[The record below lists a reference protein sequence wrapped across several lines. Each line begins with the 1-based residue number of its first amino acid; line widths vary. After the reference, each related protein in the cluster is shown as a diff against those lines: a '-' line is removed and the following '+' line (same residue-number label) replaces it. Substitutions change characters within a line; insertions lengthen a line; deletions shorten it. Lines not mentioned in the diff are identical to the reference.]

1 MGFKFAASFAL
12 LPFIIGQAVAADVY
26 YDIPVSNVNV
36 APDGFPRD
44 AIQAGTFPGQLII
57 ANKGDVLHLNV
68 TNSLNNPTMRR
79 STSIHWH
86 GIFQDRTSSED
97 GPSFVNQC
105 PIAPGNFYQYNF
117 PLLNQTGTY
126 WFHSHLSTQYIDGE
140 RGTLVICEYDPDD
153 PQKHLWDVDDPSTII
168 TLADWYHKPAE
179 QLMAQFKL
187 DGHEPV
193 PDSGLINGVGRYV
206 GGPAVPWAV
215 VNVVQG
221 KRYVLR
227 VINISGF
234 AAFTFAIDGHTFDVI
249 ETDGIA
255 TVPFTVSSFDIHA
268 AQRYSVVLNAN
279 GAVGNY
285 WIRAPMTAQ
294 GSSSTLD
301 KQNVKAILR
310 YAGAPIADPVTKAA
324 VFSPLAKGPSLLK
337 EYQLAT
343 LINPGAPGGSAPA
356 DHIIDL
362 AFDAAGAGTWE
373 INGIVYTP
381 PSLPTL
387 LNIING
393 GTVASDF
400 TVGEHTFILVPD
412 EVVEL
417 RISGA
422 NHGITHP
429 FHLHGHAFDI
439 IQSATGGPPNYV
451 NPPRR
456 DVVGVD
462 SNGVIIRFRADNPG
476 PWFLHC
482 HIDWH
487 LEAGLAVVF
496 AESPAEIREGP
507 KSNIITPQWLDL
519 CPAYNALPSDLQ

>member
-1 MGFKFAASFAL
+1 
-12 LPFIIGQAVAADVY
+12 VE
-26 YDIPVSNVNV
+26 NVRV
-36 APDGFPRD
+36 APDGFARD

-68 TNSLNNPTMRR
+68 TNKLNNPTMRR
-79 STSIHWH
+79 RQVHFTHINHWH

-97 GPSFVNQC
+97 GSVAVISELIC
-105 PIAPGNFYQYNF
+105 PIAPGAYYQYNF
-117 PLLNQTGTY
+117 PLWNQTGSY

-140 RGTLVICEYDPDD
+140 RGTLVIYPDD
-153 PQKHLWDVDDPSTII
+153 PQKQLWDVDDTNTII
-168 TLADWYHKPAE
+168 TLADWYHTPAE
-179 QLMAQFKL
+179 VLMAQFKK
-187 DGHEPV
+187 DGKEPV

-206 GGPAVPWAV
+206 GGPAIPWAV
-215 VNVVQG
+215 VNVVAG
-221 KRYVLR
+221 KRYVDTRSSRGLR

-234 AAFTFAIDGHTFDVI
+234 AAFTFSIDGHTFDVI

-255 TVPFTVSSFDIHA
+255 TVPFTTGSFMIHA
-268 AQRYSVVLNAN
+268 AQRYSVVLTAN
-279 GAVGNY
+279 KKVDNY
-285 WIRAPMTAQ
+285 WIRAPMEAK
-294 GSSSTLD
+294 GSSKTLD
-301 KQNVKAILR
+301 KDNVKAILR
-310 YAGAPIADPVTKAA
+310 YAGAPVRDPVTT
-324 VFSPLAKGPSLLK
+324 LALMGPVALKSGLLE

-343 LINPGAPGGSAPA
+343 LIDPGAPGGSAPA

-362 AFDAAGAGTWE
+362 DFGTGGSGIWE
-373 INGIVYTP
+373 INGVVYTP
-381 PSLPTL
+381 PTLPTL

-393 GTVASDF
+393 ATVPGDF
-400 TVGEHTFILVPD
+400 TVGESTFILTQN

-417 RISGA
+417 RIHGS
-422 NHGITHP
+422 NNGITHP
-429 FHLHGHAFDI
+429 FHLHGHAFDVVK
-439 IQSATGGPPNYV
+439 SASGPVNYV

-462 SNGVIIRFRADNPG
+462 SGGVIIRFRADNPG

-496 AESPAEIREGP
+496 AEDPNAIRTGP

-519 CPAYNALPSDLQ
+519 CPVYNALPADLQ